1 MAAALTLPAC
11 RLGPSLSRGEGEGL
25 YTDARHST
33 AAERRLSRVGSAVIP
48 IQSGSRDR
56 QRLAPRARR
65 RASRQLRPA
74 LQPRRDSGRGPPSR
88 LGCAGRRRSP
98 AIASPEQENGGSP
111 PRLPPPSSRSKWRR
125 HPPVKARSAR
135 PPGTRPDPATSVGAG
150 RNKDLPENS
159 RHGPPKR
166 HRRERVRHRDRLR
179 HGCAG
184 GPNHRL
190 ARCQVRCR
198 RRGFPIASP
207 IHVTFPTPP
216 MLSTAIG
223 FGRLAA
229 SAAWYSGASG
239 APSPPAA
246 MSAERKSVDDVQP
259 KPARQQCAVADLPG
273 APFGRAMQ
281 DRVAVE
287 SDDVDCCSRVRA
299 QEMLDGVAMKP
310 RSTPLRSRLRG
321 RCRRGWTAASRE
333 NPDG

>member
-166 HRRERVRHRDRLR
+166 HRRERVRHRDRPR

-184 GPNHRL
+184 GPNHQL

-198 RRGFPIASP
+198 RRGFPIASDP
-207 IHVTFPTPP
+207 RHVRDAADVEDGDRLRQACGERSLVQRSERRSF
-216 MLSTAIG
+216 SARRNV
-223 FGRLAA
+223 GR
-229 SAAWYSGASG
+229 
-239 APSPPAA
+239 
-246 MSAERKSVDDVQP
+246 AEIRHDVQP
-259 KPARQQCAVADLPG
+259 KPARQQRAVADLPG

-287 SDDVDCCSRVRA
+287 SDDVDCCSRMRA

-310 RSTPLRSRLRG
+310 GQLLFDLGYRALPPRMDRSLSRK
-321 RCRRGWTAASRE
+321 S
-333 NPDG
+333 DG